1 MKELL
6 NRLRFHFRRT
16 QFERDLDEELQHHRA
31 LQSENQSPIPLG
43 NLTLLKED
51 TRSMWTFTV
60 VEQLMQDVRYGLR
73 AMAANKLFTTMAV
86 ISLALGIGANT
97 AIYSLMDA
105 ILLRALPVRDPASLV
120 ILNYRSKSDAPVVH
134 SHWGS
139 TYDDP
144 NGGVTSPNF
153 PWAAYEILR
162 DNRSL
167 SSLFAHIGG
176 GRANLVVDGHADLAE
191 VRYVS
196 GQYFTELS
204 VPSAAGRLIGPDDDR
219 VGAPLTAVI
228 TNDYWRT
235 RFNANPATIGKVIQI
250 NNIPVTIAG
259 VAAPNFFGVAP
270 AQKPAV
276 FLPMAAILQLSDH
289 GRPAT
294 FTDKNYYW
302 IEMMGRL
309 KPGVTLAQAQSEL
322 AGLFH
327 NFVASTA
334 STDRERADLPHLFLQ
349 EGGSGVDGLR
359 RDYAKSLWVLMGM
372 VALILA
378 IACANIANLLLAR
391 ATARRREMA
400 VRLSLGAGR
409 FRVIRQLLTESLML
423 ALMGAIA
430 GTGVAALGIR
440 ALLRLLTNGDD
451 DFSLN
456 VGLDW
461 RVLGFA
467 LLVALVTGILFG
479 LAPAIQATR
488 VDVIPA
494 LKETRAGQ
502 PRRHRTPFNL
512 RQALVVTQVAL
523 SLLLVSAAGLFVRSL
538 NQLNSVQ
545 LGFNSQNVLLF
556 NLDARQ
562 AGYPELAAIR
572 LYAELE
578 TRFRRM
584 PGVVAATSSDLP
596 LVGGWMHSTGIEV
609 PGIPKP
615 PDGQRGPQTAS
626 AQVGATFFET
636 MRIPIAL
643 GRALDARDTTGAPNV
658 AVVNE
663 VFAKKYFPGR
673 SPVGSHFQLGSAKDG
688 VDMEIVGVARNARY
702 NSLKHDIPA
711 VTYVPWAQNPGNRV
725 RGLFFEL
732 RTTGDPLLLVNSVGT
747 VVHEVAPQ
755 LPVADV
761 TTQQRRIQGTIREER
776 IFARLCAVFGALAL
790 LMACIGLYGSMAWT
804 VARRT
809 SEIGIRMAL
818 GAQRPGIVWMV
829 LREVFALT
837 AVGLAIGGIAVWQ
850 TTSLLK
856 SFLFNLKPTDPV
868 TLAAAVCILLAS
880 ALVAGYL
887 PARRAA
893 RIDPMVALRHE

>member
-1 MKELL
+1 
-6 NRLRFHFRRT
+6 
-16 QFERDLDEELQHHRA
+16 
-31 LQSENQSPIPLG
+31 
-43 NLTLLKED
+43 
-51 TRSMWTFTV
+51 
-60 VEQLMQDVRYGLR
+60 
-73 AMAANKLFTTMAV
+73 
-86 ISLALGIGANT
+86 
-97 AIYSLMDA
+97 
-105 ILLRALPVRDPASLV
+105 
-120 ILNYRSKSDAPVVH
+120 
-134 SHWGS
+134 
-139 TYDDP
+139 
-144 NGGVTSPNF
+144 
-153 PWAAYEILR
+153 
-162 DNRSL
+162 
-167 SSLFAHIGG
+167 
-176 GRANLVVDGHADLAE
+176 

-196 GQYFTELS
+196 GQYFTALS
-204 VPSAAGRLIGPDDDR
+204 VPSAAGRLSGPDDDR

-334 STDRERADLPHLFLQ
+334 STDRERANLPHLFLQ

-359 RDYAKSLWVLMGM
+359 RDYAKPLWVLMGV

-440 ALLRLLTNGDD
+440 VLLRLLTNGDD

-467 LLVALVTGILFG
+467 LLVTLVTGILFG

-512 RQALVVTQVAL
+512 RQALVVTQIAL
-523 SLLLVSAAGLFVRSL
+523 SLLLVSDAGLFVRSL

-556 NLDARQ
+556 NLDATK
-562 AGYPELAAIR
+562 AGYQPAAAAQ
-572 LYAELE
+572 LYTQLE
-578 TRFRRM
+578 TRFRSL
-584 PGVVAATSSDLP
+584 PGVIAATSSDLP
-596 LVGGWMHSTGIEV
+596 LVGGWMSTTGVEI
-609 PGIPKP
+609 PGSPKTP
-615 PDGQRGPQTAS
+615 EGQRGPNSAY
-626 AQVGATFFET
+626 AQVGPDFFGT
-636 MRIPIAL
+636 MQIPIAL
-643 GRALDARDTTGAPNV
+643 GRALDARDIAGAPMA

-673 SPVGSHFQLGSAKDG
+673 SPVGTNFKLD
-688 VDMEIVGVARNARY
+688 DMDVQIVGVARNARY
-702 NSLKHDIPA
+702 NSLKQATPP
-711 VTYVPWAQNPGNRV
+711 VTYVAWQQAPANHLRD
-725 RGLFFEL
+725 LFFEL
-732 RTTGDPLLLVNSVGT
+732 RTTGDPLLLVNSVRT

-776 IFARLCAVFGALAL
+776 IFAQLCAVFGVLAL

-856 SFLFNLKPTDPV
+856 SLLFNLKPTDPV
-868 TLAAAVCILLAS
+868 TLAAAVCFLLAS
-880 ALVAGYL
+880 ALLAGYL